1 MITLQQAE
9 LLKSFVCQSAAL
21 VDDPNSGQVRAIACQ
36 LVVALTPK
44 PKAKPVP
51 PVSTGM
57 FRAYRARTIFRGI
70 EGLEQKID
78 LYFQQKYGEH
88 EIEARFA
95 GSPAHA
101 VLMGPR
107 AKPTGQGRVDF
118 DTMVKEYVTSLTDQ
132 DIAALRLEVTNRN
145 SK

>member
-1 MITLQQAE
+1 MITLQQAQE
-9 LLKSFVCQSAAL
+9 LRDYVYKASGIMDSASDGRVNLIA
-21 VDDPNSGQVRAIACQ
+21 DD